1 MVEYYKLALSKYAEF
16 TGRSR
21 RSEYWY
27 FVLGN
32 LLVYLALAAVGTL
45 LGALVGGG
53 ETAMFLMIGLIGL
66 FGLAIF
72 VPSLAVAIRRLHDTG
87 RSGWWYLIV
96 LVPYVGGI
104 VLIVFMCLDSQPGA
118 NKWGPNPKTGATF
131 NDVTSHLVD

>member
-1 MVEYYKLALSKYAEF
+1 MIEYYKLALSKYAEF

-32 LLVYLALAAVGTL
+32 LLVYLALAAVGGL

-53 ETAMFLMIGLIGL
+53 EVAMYLMFGLIGL

-104 VLIVFMCLDSQPGA
+104 VLIVFMCLDSQPGG
-118 NKWGPNPKTGATF
+118 NKWGPNPKTGAMA